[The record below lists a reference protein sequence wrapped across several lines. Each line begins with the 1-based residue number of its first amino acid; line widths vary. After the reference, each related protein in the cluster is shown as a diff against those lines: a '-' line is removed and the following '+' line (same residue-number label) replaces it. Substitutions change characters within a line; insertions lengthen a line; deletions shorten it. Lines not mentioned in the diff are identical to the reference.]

1 MLTFINNRFINLIG
15 QTKIKNEEIN
25 FSSKPKTNHKKQM
38 ARFNQINPLT
48 KKVYKLQELYD
59 LYSASQKKVE
69 AFEATTSLKYSWNTI
84 CRQAQ
89 SLASERAK
97 ADTKKI
103 TRSIYRELSLEL
115 VNYPRK

>member
-1 MLTFINNRFINLIG
+1 
-15 QTKIKNEEIN
+15 
-25 FSSKPKTNHKKQM
+25 M
-38 ARFNQINPLT
+38 ARFNKINPLT

-89 SLASERAK
+89 SLASERA
-97 ADTKKI
+97 
-103 TRSIYRELSLEL
+103 
-115 VNYPRK
+115 